1 VTVGGYIPD
10 ELVEEIRARSDI
22 VEVISDRILLKK
34 SGANYKGL
42 CPFHSE
48 KTPSFIVSPAKQ
60 IFHCFG
66 CNEGGNVYQ
75 FVMKIE
81 NISFP
86 DSVLLLARKYGINIT
101 DQKIKGVNSSQKNTL
116 YDVNAMAAEFFQRQL
131 SDLPQGKTAREYLRK
146 RGITDNIIES
156 FKIGYAST
164 SWDGVHQFLK
174 KKGISTDIQNSA
186 GLIKEREN
194 GGGYVDRFRERI
206 IFTISDSEGRVVGFG
221 GRVLN
226 DTDSRPKYLNSPE
239 TLVYKKGNILYGLN
253 ITKDSIRK
261 SKEAFL
267 VEGYFDLITVYQHG
281 IKNIIATSGTALTED
296 HARILRRY
304 TDTVTLVFDGDEAG
318 RNASDRG
325 GIVLLNGGVKVKVI
339 SLPYGND
346 PDNFIREKRGEG
358 FLNIA
363 RESKTFMEYII
374 NKAIAE
380 SDLKSLDEKIRCINS
395 IIPFLSIINNSV
407 ERSIYL
413 SLLAEKTGVSE
424 KAIMDE
430 MSKKEYRMQNTEYGT
445 KKSSTSHSALRTP
458 HSHNKAE
465 RILVQLMLLDNKN
478 IEKIKRH
485 ISIDD
490 FKDNDLT
497 EIASVLFTL
506 SNSNDNITISHIMD
520 MLSGERLKKLVS
532 EMVFEDIEYQE
543 VDKNIGDCIRYIKKN
558 RIDINE
564 LVKQLKTAVSE
575 GNHQQFK
582 ELQGQILKIKQN
594 AIIRDS

>member
-1 VTVGGYIPD
+1 MGGYIPD

-221 GRVLN
+221 GRILN

-318 RNASDRG
+318 RNASNRG

-339 SLPYGND
+339 SLPNGND

-374 NKAIAE
+374 NKAVAE

-395 IIPFLSIINNSV
+395 VIPFLSIINNSV

-430 MSKKEYRMQNTEYGT
+430 MNNKVSEDRIQKTEDRN
-445 KKSSTSHSALRTP
+445 SALRTP

-478 IEKIKRH
+478 IEKVKRH

-506 SNSNDNITISHIMD
+506 SNSNDNITVSHIMD

-532 EMVFEDIEYQE
+532 EMVFEDIEYQD
-543 VDKNIGDCIRYIKKN
+543 VGKNIGDCIRYIKKN

-594 AIIRDS
+594 AIIHDS

>member
-1 VTVGGYIPD
+1 MGGYIPD

-339 SLPYGND
+339 SLPHGND

-506 SNSNDNITISHIMD
+506 SNSNDNMTISHIMD

-594 AIIRDS
+594 AII

>member
-1 VTVGGYIPD
+1 MGGYIPD

-318 RNASDRG
+318 RNASNRG

-339 SLPYGND
+339 SLPNGND

-374 NKAIAE
+374 NKAVAE

-395 IIPFLSIINNSV
+395 VIPFLSIINNSV

-506 SNSNDNITISHIMD
+506 SNSNDNITVSHIMD

-532 EMVFEDIEYQE
+532 EMVFEDIEYQD
-543 VDKNIGDCIRYIKKN
+543 VGKNIGDCIRYIKKN

-594 AIIRDS
+594 AIIHDS

>member
-1 VTVGGYIPD
+1 MGGYIPD
-10 ELVEEIRARSDI
+10 ELIEEIRVRSDI
-22 VEVISDRILLKK
+22 VEVISDRVLLKK

-221 GRVLN
+221 GRILN

-339 SLPYGND
+339 SLPHGND
-346 PDNFIREKRGEG
+346 PDNFIREKSGEG

-395 IIPFLSIINNSV
+395 VIPFLSIINNSV

-506 SNSNDNITISHIMD
+506 SNSNDNMTISHIMD

>member
-1 VTVGGYIPD
+1 MGGYIPD
-10 ELVEEIRARSDI
+10 ELIEEIRVRSDI
-22 VEVISDRILLKK
+22 VEVISDRVLLKK

-48 KTPSFIVSPAKQ
+48 KTPSFIVSSAKQ

-86 DSVLLLARKYGINIT
+86 DSVLLLARRYGINIT

-131 SDLPQGKTAREYLRK
+131 SDLPQGNTAREYLRK
-146 RGITDNIIES
+146 RGINEDTIES
-156 FKIGYAST
+156 FKIGYS
-164 SWDGVHQFLK
+164 SSLWDGVHQFLK

-221 GRVLN
+221 GRILN

-346 PDNFIREKRGEG
+346 PDNFIREKSGEG
-358 FLNIA
+358 FFNIA

-430 MSKKEYRMQNTEYGT
+430 MNNKVSEDRIQKTEDRN
-445 KKSSTSHSALRTP
+445 SALRTP

>member
-1 VTVGGYIPD
+1 MGGYIPD
-10 ELVEEIRARSDI
+10 ELIEEIRVRSDI
-22 VEVISDRILLKK
+22 VEVISDRVLLKK

-339 SLPYGND
+339 SLPHGND

>member
-1 VTVGGYIPD
+1 MGGYIPD

-48 KTPSFIVSPAKQ
+48 KTPSFTVSPAKQ

-81 NISFP
+81 NLSFP
-86 DSVLLLARKYGINIT
+86 DSVLFLARRYGINIVE
-101 DQKIKGVNSSQKNTL
+101 QKVKGVNSSQKNIL
-116 YDVNAMAAEFFQRQL
+116 YEVNGMAAEFFQRQL
-131 SDLPQGKTAREYLRK
+131 SDLPQGKTAKEYLRK
-146 RGITDNIIES
+146 RGINEDIIES
-156 FKIGYAST
+156 FKIGYAS
-164 SWDGVHQFLK
+164 SLWDGIQQFFK
-174 KKGISTDIQNSA
+174 KKGISADIQNNA

-194 GGGYVDRFRERI
+194 GGGYVDRFKERV
-206 IFTISDSEGRVVGFG
+206 IFPISDSEGRTVGFG

-239 TLVYKKGNILYGLN
+239 TLVYKKGNILYGLH

-267 VEGYFDLITVYQHG
+267 VEGYFDLITAYQHG

-296 HARILRRY
+296 HARLLRRY
-304 TDTVTLVFDGDEAG
+304 AETVTLVFDGDEAG
-318 RNASDRG
+318 SNASNRG

-339 SLPYGND
+339 PLPPGND
-346 PDNFIREKRGEG
+346 PDSFIRGKRGEG
-358 FLNIA
+358 FLSIA

-374 NKAIAE
+374 NKAVAE
-380 SDLKSLDEKIRCINS
+380 SDLKSLDGRIGCINS
-395 IIPFLSIINNSV
+395 VLPFLSIINSPV
-407 ERSIYL
+407 EKSIYL
-413 SLLAEKTGVSE
+413 SLLAGRTGVSE

-430 MSKKEYRMQNTEYGT
+430 MNKDKVKVKAEKNSV
-445 KKSSTSHSALRTP
+445 SASASTSTF
-458 HSHNKAE
+458 NKAE

-478 IEKIKRH
+478 IEKIKKY
-485 ISIDD
+485 ISVDD
-490 FKDNDLT
+490 FKDNDLAK
-497 EIASVLFTL
+497 ISSVLFTL
-506 SNSNDNITISHIMD
+506 SDSSDNMSISHIMD
-520 MLSGERLKKLVS
+520 MLSEERLKKLVS
-532 EMVFEDIEYQE
+532 EMVFEDIEYQD
-543 VDKNIGDCIRYIKKN
+543 VDKNISDCIKYIKKKK
-558 RIDINE
+558 IDIND
-564 LVKQLKTAVSE
+564 LVNQLKTAVSE

-594 AIIRDS
+594 TVIHDA

>member
-1 VTVGGYIPD
+1 MGGYIPD
-10 ELVEEIRARSDI
+10 ELIEEIRVRSDI
-22 VEVISDRILLKK
+22 VEVISDRVLLKK

-221 GRVLN
+221 GRILN

-339 SLPYGND
+339 SLPHGND
-346 PDNFIREKRGEG
+346 PDNFIREKSGEG

-395 IIPFLSIINNSV
+395 VIPFLSIISNSV

-430 MSKKEYRMQNTEYGT
+430 MSKKEYRMQNTEYVT
-445 KKSSTSHSALRTP
+445 KKSSTPHSALRTP

-506 SNSNDNITISHIMD
+506 SNSNDNMTISHIMD

-594 AIIRDS
+594 SIIHDS

>member
-1 VTVGGYIPD
+1 
-10 ELVEEIRARSDI
+10 
-22 VEVISDRILLKK
+22 
-34 SGANYKGL
+34 
-42 CPFHSE
+42 
-48 KTPSFIVSPAKQ
+48 
-60 IFHCFG
+60 
-66 CNEGGNVYQ
+66 
-75 FVMKIE
+75 
-81 NISFP
+81 
-86 DSVLLLARKYGINIT
+86 
-101 DQKIKGVNSSQKNTL
+101 
-116 YDVNAMAAEFFQRQL
+116 
-131 SDLPQGKTAREYLRK
+131 
-146 RGITDNIIES
+146 
-156 FKIGYAST
+156 
-164 SWDGVHQFLK
+164 
-174 KKGISTDIQNSA
+174 
-186 GLIKEREN
+186 
-194 GGGYVDRFRERI
+194 
-206 IFTISDSEGRVVGFG
+206 
-221 GRVLN
+221 
-226 DTDSRPKYLNSPE
+226 
-239 TLVYKKGNILYGLN
+239 
-253 ITKDSIRK
+253 
-261 SKEAFL
+261 
-267 VEGYFDLITVYQHG
+267 VYQHG

-339 SLPYGND
+339 SLPHGND
-346 PDNFIREKRGEG
+346 PDNFIREKSGEG

-395 IIPFLSIINNSV
+395 VIPFLSIISNSV

-594 AIIRDS
+594 AIIHDS

>member
-1 VTVGGYIPD
+1 MGGYIPD

-339 SLPYGND
+339 SLPHGND
-346 PDNFIREKRGEG
+346 PDNFIREKSGEG

-395 IIPFLSIINNSV
+395 VIPFLSIISNSV

-506 SNSNDNITISHIMD
+506 SNSNDNMTISHIMD

>member
-1 VTVGGYIPD
+1 MGGYIPD
-10 ELVEEIRARSDI
+10 ELVEEVRVRSDI
-22 VEVISDRILLKK
+22 VEIISDRVLLKK

-48 KTPSFIVSPAKQ
+48 KTPSFTVSPAKQ

-75 FVMKIE
+75 FIMKIE

-86 DSVLLLARKYGINIT
+86 DSVLLLARRYGINIAE
-101 DQKIKGVNSSQKNTL
+101 QKVKGVNSSQKNIL
-116 YDVNAMAAEFFQRQL
+116 YDVNVMAAEFFQRQL

-146 RGITDNIIES
+146 RGINDDIVGS
-156 FKIGYAST
+156 FKIGYAS
-164 SWDGVHQFLK
+164 SLWDGIHQFLK
-174 KKGISTDIQNSA
+174 KKGISADIQNSA

-194 GGGYVDRFRERI
+194 GGGYVDRFRERV
-206 IFTISDSEGRVVGFG
+206 IFPISDSEGRIVGFG

-261 SKEAFL
+261 SKDAFL
-267 VEGYFDLITVYQHG
+267 VEGYFDLITAYQHG

-296 HARILRRY
+296 HARLLRRY
-304 TDTVTLVFDGDEAG
+304 TETVTLVFDGDEAG
-318 RNASDRG
+318 RNASNRG

-339 SLPYGND
+339 PLPPGND
-346 PDNFIREKRGEG
+346 PDSFIREKRGEG
-358 FLNIA
+358 FFNIA

-374 NKAIAE
+374 NKEVAE
-380 SDLKSLDEKIRCINS
+380 SDLKSLDGRIGCINS
-395 IIPFLSIINNSV
+395 VLPFLSIINSPV
-407 ERSIYL
+407 EKSIYL
-413 SLLAEKTGVSE
+413 SLLAGRTGVSE

-430 MSKKEYRMQNTEYGT
+430 MNKKECGMQNAEYGT
-445 KKSSTSHSALRTP
+445 KKSSTPNSELRAP
-458 HSHNKAE
+458 NSHNKAE

-478 IEKIKRH
+478 IEKIKKH
-485 ISIDD
+485 ISVDD
-490 FKDNDLT
+490 FKDNDLSK
-497 EIASVLFTL
+497 ISSVLFTL
-506 SNSNDNITISHIMD
+506 SESNDIITVSYIMD
-520 MLSGERLKKLVS
+520 MLSEDRLKKLVS

-543 VDKNIGDCIRYIKKN
+543 VDKNISDCIRYIKKK
-558 RIDINE
+558 RIDVNE
-564 LVKQLKTAVSE
+564 LVNRLKTAVSE

-582 ELQGQILKIKQN
+582 ELQGQILKMKQN
-594 AIIRDS
+594 AVIHDA

>member
-1 VTVGGYIPD
+1 MGGYIPD
-10 ELVEEIRARSDI
+10 ELIEEIRVRSDI
-22 VEVISDRILLKK
+22 VEVISDRVLLKK

-221 GRVLN
+221 GRILN

-339 SLPYGND
+339 SLPHGND
-346 PDNFIREKRGEG
+346 PDNFIREKSGEG

-395 IIPFLSIINNSV
+395 VIPFLSIISNSV

-506 SNSNDNITISHIMD
+506 SNSNDNMTISHIMD

-594 AIIRDS
+594 SIIHDS

>member
-1 VTVGGYIPD
+1 MGGYIPD
-10 ELVEEIRARSDI
+10 ELIEEIRVRSDI

-48 KTPSFIVSPAKQ
+48 KTPSFTVSPAKQ

-281 IKNIIATSGTALTED
+281 IKNIIATSGTALTEG

-380 SDLKSLDEKIRCINS
+380 SDLKSLDEKITCINS

-478 IEKIKRH
+478 IEKVKRH

-594 AIIRDS
+594 AIIHDS

>member
-1 VTVGGYIPD
+1 MGGYIPD
-10 ELVEEIRARSDI
+10 ELVEEIRVRSDI
-22 VEVISDRILLKK
+22 VEVISDRVLLKK

-48 KTPSFIVSPAKQ
+48 KTPSFTVSPAKQ

-75 FVMKIE
+75 FIMKIE
-81 NISFP
+81 NLSFP
-86 DSVLLLARKYGINIT
+86 DSVLLLAKRYGITIAE
-101 DQKIKGVNSSQKNTL
+101 QKVKGVNSSQKNIL

-146 RGITDNIIES
+146 RGINEDIVGS
-156 FKIGYAST
+156 FKIGYAS
-164 SWDGVHQFLK
+164 SLWDGVHQFLK
-174 KKGISTDIQNSA
+174 KKGISADIQNSA

-194 GGGYVDRFRERI
+194 GGGYVDRFRERV
-206 IFTISDSEGRVVGFG
+206 IFPISDSEGRIVGFG

-267 VEGYFDLITVYQHG
+267 VEGYFDLITAYQHG

-296 HARILRRY
+296 HARLLRRY
-304 TDTVTLVFDGDEAG
+304 TETVILVFDGDEAG
-318 RNASDRG
+318 RNASNRG

-339 SLPYGND
+339 PLPPGND
-346 PDNFIREKRGEG
+346 PDSFIRGKKGEG

-363 RESKTFMEYII
+363 GESKTFMEYII
-374 NKAIAE
+374 NKEVAE
-380 SDLKSLDEKIRCINS
+380 SDLKSLEGRIGCINS
-395 IIPFLSIINNSV
+395 VLPFLSIINSPV
-407 ERSIYL
+407 EKSIYL
-413 SLLAEKTGVSE
+413 SLLAERTGVSE

-430 MSKKEYRMQNTEYGT
+430 MNKKECGMQNAEHGT
-445 KKSSTSHSALRTP
+445 KKSSTPNSELRTP
-458 HSHNKAE
+458 NSHNKAE

-478 IEKIKRH
+478 IEKIKKH

-490 FKDNDLT
+490 FKDNDLSK
-497 EIASVLFTL
+497 ISSALFTL
-506 SNSNDNITISHIMD
+506 SDSNDNISVSYIMD
-520 MLSGERLKKLVS
+520 MLSEERLKKLVS

-543 VDKNIGDCIRYIKKN
+543 VDKNISDCIRYIKKK
-558 RIDINE
+558 RIDVND
-564 LVKQLKTAVSE
+564 LVNRLKTAVSE

-582 ELQGQILKIKQN
+582 ELQGQILKMKQN
-594 AIIRDS
+594 AVIHDA

>member
-1 VTVGGYIPD
+1 VGGYIPD

-339 SLPYGND
+339 SLPHGND
-346 PDNFIREKRGEG
+346 PDNFIREKSGEG

>member
-1 VTVGGYIPD
+1 MGGYIPD

-48 KTPSFIVSPAKQ
+48 KTPSFTVSPAKQ

-81 NISFP
+81 NLSFP
-86 DSVLLLARKYGINIT
+86 DSVLLLARRYGINIT
-101 DQKIKGVNSSQKNTL
+101 EQKVKGVNSSQKNIL
-116 YDVNAMAAEFFQRQL
+116 YDVNAMVAEFFQRQL
-131 SDLPQGKTAREYLRK
+131 SESPQGKTGREYIRK

-174 KKGISTDIQNSA
+174 KKGISVDIQNSA

-206 IFTISDSEGRVVGFG
+206 IFPISDSEGRIVGFG

-239 TLVYKKGNILYGLN
+239 TLVYKKGNILYGLH
-253 ITKDSIRK
+253 ITKDFIRK

-267 VEGYFDLITVYQHG
+267 VEGYFDLITAYQYG

-296 HARILRRY
+296 HARLLKRY
-304 TDTVTLVFDGDEAG
+304 TETVILVFDGDEAG
-318 RNASDRG
+318 RNASNRG

-339 SLPYGND
+339 PLPQGND
-346 PDNFIREKRGEG
+346 PDSFIRGKSGEG

-363 RESKTFMEYII
+363 RESKIFMEYII
-374 NKAIAE
+374 NKSVAE
-380 SDLKSLDEKIRCINS
+380 SDLKSLDGRIGCINS
-395 IIPFLSIINNSV
+395 VLPFLSIVNSPV
-407 ERSIYL
+407 EKSVYI
-413 SLLAEKTGVSE
+413 SLLAERTGVSE
-424 KAIMDE
+424 KAIIDE
-430 MSKKEYRMQNTEYGT
+430 MNKNKVKDKAKVKEALT
-445 KKSSTSHSALRTP
+445 STSTS
-458 HSHNKAE
+458 SSSSNKAE

-478 IEKIKRH
+478 IEKIKKH
-485 ISIDD
+485 LSIDD
-490 FKDNDLT
+490 FKDNDLSK
-497 EIASVLFTL
+497 ISSALFTL
-506 SNSNDNITISHIMD
+506 SDSNDNISVSYIMD
-520 MLSGERLKKLVS
+520 MLSEERLKKLVS

-543 VDKNIGDCIRYIKKN
+543 VDRNISDCIRYIKKS
-558 RIDINE
+558 RIDINN
-564 LVKQLKTAVSE
+564 LISQLKTAVSE

-582 ELQGQILKIKQN
+582 KLQEQILKIKQN
-594 AIIRDS
+594 TIIHDA

>member
-1 VTVGGYIPD
+1 MTVVGYIPD

-131 SDLPQGKTAREYLRK
+131 SDLPQGNTAREHLRK
-146 RGITDNIIES
+146 
-156 FKIGYAST
+156 
-164 SWDGVHQFLK
+164 
-174 KKGISTDIQNSA
+174 
-186 GLIKEREN
+186 REN

-325 GIVLLNGGVKVKVI
+325 GIVLLNGGVKGKVN
-339 SLPYGND
+339 SLPYGNE

-413 SLLAEKTGVSE
+413 S
-424 KAIMDE
+424 
-430 MSKKEYRMQNTEYGT
+430 
-445 KKSSTSHSALRTP
+445 
-458 HSHNKAE
+458 
-465 RILVQLMLLDNKN
+465 
-478 IEKIKRH
+478 
-485 ISIDD
+485 
-490 FKDNDLT
+490 
-497 EIASVLFTL
+497 
-506 SNSNDNITISHIMD
+506 
-520 MLSGERLKKLVS
+520 
-532 EMVFEDIEYQE
+532 
-543 VDKNIGDCIRYIKKN
+543 
-558 RIDINE
+558 
-564 LVKQLKTAVSE
+564 
-575 GNHQQFK
+575 
-582 ELQGQILKIKQN
+582 
-594 AIIRDS
+594 

>member
-1 VTVGGYIPD
+1 MGGYIPD

-221 GRVLN
+221 GRILN

-506 SNSNDNITISHIMD
+506 SNSNDNITVSHIMD

>member
-1 VTVGGYIPD
+1 VGGYIPD

-339 SLPYGND
+339 SLPHGND

>member
-1 VTVGGYIPD
+1 
-10 ELVEEIRARSDI
+10 
-22 VEVISDRILLKK
+22 
-34 SGANYKGL
+34 
-42 CPFHSE
+42 
-48 KTPSFIVSPAKQ
+48 
-60 IFHCFG
+60 
-66 CNEGGNVYQ
+66 
-75 FVMKIE
+75 
-81 NISFP
+81 
-86 DSVLLLARKYGINIT
+86 
-101 DQKIKGVNSSQKNTL
+101 
-116 YDVNAMAAEFFQRQL
+116 MAAEFFQRQL

-339 SLPYGND
+339 SLPHGND

>member
-1 VTVGGYIPD
+1 MGGYIPD

>member
-1 VTVGGYIPD
+1 MGGYIPD
-10 ELVEEIRARSDI
+10 ELVEEVRVRSDI
-22 VEVISDRILLKK
+22 VEIISDRVLLKK

-48 KTPSFIVSPAKQ
+48 KTPSFTVSPAKQ

-75 FVMKIE
+75 FIMKIE

-86 DSVLLLARKYGINIT
+86 DSVLLLARRYGINIAE
-101 DQKIKGVNSSQKNTL
+101 QKVKGVNSSQKNIL
-116 YDVNAMAAEFFQRQL
+116 YDVNVMAAEFFQRQL

-146 RGITDNIIES
+146 RGINDDIVGS
-156 FKIGYAST
+156 FKIGYAS
-164 SWDGVHQFLK
+164 SLWDGIHQFLK
-174 KKGISTDIQNSA
+174 KKGISADIQNSA

-194 GGGYVDRFRERI
+194 GGGYVDRFRERV
-206 IFTISDSEGRVVGFG
+206 IFPISDSEGRIVGFG

-261 SKEAFL
+261 SKDAFL
-267 VEGYFDLITVYQHG
+267 VEGYFDLITAYQHG

-296 HARILRRY
+296 HARLLRRY
-304 TDTVTLVFDGDEAG
+304 TETVTLVFDGDEAG
-318 RNASDRG
+318 RNASNRG

-339 SLPYGND
+339 PLPPGND
-346 PDNFIREKRGEG
+346 PDSFIREKRGEG

-374 NKAIAE
+374 NKEVAE
-380 SDLKSLDEKIRCINS
+380 SDLKSLDGRIGCINS
-395 IIPFLSIINNSV
+395 VLPFLSIINSPV
-407 ERSIYL
+407 EKSIYL
-413 SLLAEKTGVSE
+413 SLLAGRTGVSE

-430 MSKKEYRMQNTEYGT
+430 MNKKECGMQNAEYGT
-445 KKSSTSHSALRTP
+445 KKSSTPNSELRAP
-458 HSHNKAE
+458 NSHNKAE

-478 IEKIKRH
+478 IEKIKKH
-485 ISIDD
+485 ISVDD
-490 FKDNDLT
+490 FKDNDLSK
-497 EIASVLFTL
+497 ISSVLFTL
-506 SNSNDNITISHIMD
+506 SESNDIITVSYIMD
-520 MLSGERLKKLVS
+520 MLSEDRLKKLVS

-543 VDKNIGDCIRYIKKN
+543 VDKNISDCIRYIKKK
-558 RIDINE
+558 RIDVNE
-564 LVKQLKTAVSE
+564 LVNRLKTAVSE

-582 ELQGQILKIKQN
+582 ELQGQILKMKQN
-594 AIIRDS
+594 AVIHDA

>member
-1 VTVGGYIPD
+1 MGGYIPD

-339 SLPYGND
+339 SLPHGND

>member
-1 VTVGGYIPD
+1 MGGYIPD

-221 GRVLN
+221 GRILN

-318 RNASDRG
+318 RNASNRG

-339 SLPYGND
+339 SLPNGND

-430 MSKKEYRMQNTEYGT
+430 MNNKVSEDRIQKTEDRN
-445 KKSSTSHSALRTP
+445 SALRTP

-478 IEKIKRH
+478 IEKVKRH

-506 SNSNDNITISHIMD
+506 SNSNDNITVSHIMD

-532 EMVFEDIEYQE
+532 EMVFEDIEYQD
-543 VDKNIGDCIRYIKKN
+543 VGKNIGDCIRYIKKN